1 MISSTQTNQP
11 FVDTY
16 VDSSIQQLRQA
27 GHRITQ
33 VRIQLLT
40 ALSKHDSPISVED
53 LHELIGKDCC
63 DLVTVYR
70 CMATFEQHG
79 LVTRS
84 YRHSGTTIYERK
96 QGPHQVYR
104 VIDKVTHAAHSIG
117 NEDAERIR
125 AAIENVERLLRES
138 GYSEVSHV
146 LEFFAVQSP
155 SAPARVSAAVHVPA
169 TS

>member
-11 FVDTY
+11 FVDNY
-16 VDSSIQQLRQA
+16 VDSSLQVLRQA

-33 VRIQLLT
+33 VRIELLK
-40 ALSKHDSPISVED
+40 ALSRRDAPISVED
-53 LHELIGKDCC
+53 LHELIGTDRC

-96 QGPHQVYR
+96 QGPHQIYR
-104 VIDKVTHAAHSIG
+104 VIDKVTHEAHSIG
-117 NEDAERIR
+117 PEDSERIR
-125 AAIENVERLLRES
+125 AAIDNVERILREN
-138 GYSEVSHV
+138 GYAEVSHV
-146 LEFFAVQSP
+146 LEFFAVQAP
-155 SAPARVSAAVHVPA
+155 SAPARQNQPVQVPA
-169 TS
+169 TP